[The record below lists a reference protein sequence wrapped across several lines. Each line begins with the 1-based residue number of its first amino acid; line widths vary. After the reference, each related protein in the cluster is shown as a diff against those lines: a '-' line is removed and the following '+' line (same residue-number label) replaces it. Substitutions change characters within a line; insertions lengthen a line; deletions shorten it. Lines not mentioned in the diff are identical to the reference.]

1 MKRPRRRRKA
11 KFGKH
16 ISISARHP
24 EWEAVQR
31 NAKLRGLSIARY
43 LVLLVE
49 RDAAREGAGEPAGP
63 ALALKWDEQR
73 ELLEAVREIR
83 TLMLEGADAAPLV
96 GAYYRNELARRLQAL
111 GMAVTP
117 RMVGRV
123 TRGQKEAVRT
133 VLLSDDRTIGV
144 HSTKPPAV
152 IGRSAPGRAD
162 RQPAW
167 HRSNG

>member
-16 ISISARHP
+16 ISISARDP

-96 GAYYRNELARRLQAL
+96 SPHGIVQMGEHGARQHQERDRRDLSQARPRPCRTLSRQLRLAL
-111 GMAVTP
+111 
-117 RMVGRV
+117 
-123 TRGQKEAVRT
+123 
-133 VLLSDDRTIGV
+133 
-144 HSTKPPAV
+144 
-152 IGRSAPGRAD
+152 
-162 RQPAW
+162 QPALSTPDNDPAF
-167 HRSNG
+167 RP